1 MEIPVPPENRST
13 GTEILVPVHEEAA
26 VSAALAELQRRWEDL
41 RAEWDSDDGGS

>member
-1 MEIPVPPENRST
+1 MGIPDRPEDRST
-13 GTEILVPVHEEAA
+13 GTEILVPVNEEAA